1 MTEPS
6 ERDMERARALV
17 SRLKRRGRNYVAN
30 GYFEKDIAAAL
41 ADVRRE
47 ALEEAAGVAE
57 CGVKCCERPNVRN
70 IIKLDV
76 LGEPVVTGQ
85 EQRCCGCPEPLEPH
99 EIAAAIRALTG
110 GGNG

>member
-6 ERDMERARALV
+6 ERDRERARAWLRQD
-17 SRLKRRGRNYVAN
+17 RLFWTFGGDAVENLAEQ
-30 GYFEKDIAAAL
+30 FSAAR
-41 ADVRRE
+41 DE
-47 ALEEAAGVAE
+47 ALREAAGVAE
-57 CGVKCCERPNVRN
+57 CGVKCCERPTVRN

-85 EQRCCGCPEPLEPH
+85 EQECCGCPEPLEPH